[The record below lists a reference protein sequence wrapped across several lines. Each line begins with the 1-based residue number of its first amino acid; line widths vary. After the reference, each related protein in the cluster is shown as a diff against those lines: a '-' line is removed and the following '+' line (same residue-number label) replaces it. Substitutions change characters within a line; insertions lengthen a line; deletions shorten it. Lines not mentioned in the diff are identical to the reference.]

1 MARCPRALQAEIR
14 RCRVTLSVMRTIEMS
29 EAGSCFM
36 AFKDYFG
43 FAGWA
48 GEGSVQGRE
57 AGERRLERARG
68 GPRSSGRGARRWR

>member
-1 MARCPRALQAEIR
+1 MARCPRALPAEIR
-14 RCRVTLSVMRTIEMS
+14 RRSVILSVMRTIEMS

-48 GEGSVQGRE
+48 GEGRVRGRE
-57 AGERRLERARG
+57 EGESRV
-68 GPRSSGRGARRWR
+68 